1 MNFISKGQ
9 NTKKSVNLVALKH
22 INHTTVNEEP

>member
-9 NTKKSVNLVALKH
+9 NTKKSVNLVALKY
-22 INHTTVNEEP
+22 INHSMENEEP